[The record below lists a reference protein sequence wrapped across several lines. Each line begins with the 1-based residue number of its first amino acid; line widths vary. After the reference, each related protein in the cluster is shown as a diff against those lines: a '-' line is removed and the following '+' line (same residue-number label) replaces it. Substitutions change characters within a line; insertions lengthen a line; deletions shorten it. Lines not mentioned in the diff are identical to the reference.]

1 MCCWIQRHV
10 THNYIIT
17 TGLGL
22 GTFKHY
28 AIMQFMRD
36 LSMQFLCTHRFGMYI
51 MWMLQANKRLHCGL
65 GKEAV
70 RATRLLS

>member
-10 THNYIIT
+10 TQQRSLYHYNRAC
-17 TGLGL
+17 GL

-36 LSMQFLCTHRFGMYI
+36 LNMQF
-51 MWMLQANKRLHCGL
+51 MWLWNVHYVEVCQ
-65 GKEAV
+65 
-70 RATRLLS
+70 